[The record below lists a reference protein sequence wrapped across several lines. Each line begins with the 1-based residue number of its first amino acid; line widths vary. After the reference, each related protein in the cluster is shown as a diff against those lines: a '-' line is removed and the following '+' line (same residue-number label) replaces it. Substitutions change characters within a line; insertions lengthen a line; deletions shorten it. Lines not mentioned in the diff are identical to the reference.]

1 MPAKGRAGRDV
12 RILVL
17 GIGNQLLG
25 DEGAGI
31 AALRLLEARCSPSD
45 DLRFEDGGTL
55 GFTLA
60 GWVAECDALLVFD
73 AANLESAPG
82 SVAAFEG
89 PGMDDFLGARRAW
102 SVHAA
107 GLADLM
113 AVSMLEGRWPAC
125 RALVGV
131 QPEAVGWSER
141 LSPAVE
147 GALETMVGHGSRL
160 IAAWRASAPG

>member
-1 MPAKGRAGRDV
+1 M

-17 GIGNQLLG
+17 GIGNSLLG

-31 AALRLLEARCSPSD
+31 AALRRLETREGPAD

-60 GWVAECDALLVFD
+60 GMVAECDALLVFD
-73 AANLESAPG
+73 AANLASAPG
-82 SVAAFEG
+82 TVAAFEG
-89 PGMDDFLGARRAW
+89 PRMDAFLGARRAW

-113 AVSMLEGRWPAC
+113 AVAMLEGHWPAC

-131 QPEAVGWSER
+131 QPEAVAWSET

-147 GALETMVGHGSRL
+147 AAIGTMADLATDILVR
-160 IAAWRASAPG
+160 WRRGQA

>member
-1 MPAKGRAGRDV
+1 M

-17 GIGNQLLG
+17 GIGNGLLG

-31 AALRLLEARCSPSD
+31 AALRRLEQRSGDARD
-45 DLRFEDGGTL
+45 MTFADGGTL
-55 GFTLA
+55 GFSLA
-60 GWVAECDALLVFD
+60 GLVADCDALLVFD
-73 AANLESAPG
+73 AANLEAPPG
-82 SVAAFEG
+82 TVAAFEARE
-89 PGMDDFLGARRAW
+89 MDAFLGARRAW

-113 AVSMLEGRWPAC
+113 AVAVLEGIWPMR

-131 QPEAVGWSER
+131 PPGSVGWSER

-147 GALETMVGHGSRL
+147 GAL
-160 IAAWRASAPG
+160 AAMADHAGQILARWRREEA